1 MYKVKIQKLKHVEL
15 FEELVQVGKEMRYN
29 NMHSNYRIS
38 DYETWCSIIP
48 VKTFL
53 ETQRI
58 IEFAYEDYFLM
69 ALKIFKHF
77 AFTHKIGVWARG
89 AMPSSIVC
97 YSMGLTEVDPLK
109 YGLHSARFIND
120 DEPKFQF
127 DIEAS
132 RFDEFMEGAEK
143 ILQSHANDYDIDAIR
158 KSLFYNIMPA
168 NYLSKRV
175 DRDVPKNID
184 DELARYALTFPDTK
198 YLYKDYFEKGPQK
211 GPLIYQEQ
219 MMDILRK
226 TFKVSGEKAN
236 EIRRSIQ
243 RGEQAIVEAYK
254 KEIFDNLDGI
264 NLTKRKA
271 ENAWQRLTS
280 NPHAF
285 LKAHAVSQIL
295 AGYKYDCPWSNN
307 FKDDSIYERNNQ

>member
-15 FEELVQVGKEMRYN
+15 FEELVQAGMKMRYEN
-29 NMHSNYRIS
+29 RPFSYCIS

-53 ETQRI
+53 ETQCI
-58 IEFAYEDYFLM
+58 IEYAYEDYYLM
-69 ALKIFKHF
+69 ALKLFKHF
-77 AFTHKIGVWARG
+77 AFKEKIGVGVRG
-89 AMPSSIVC
+89 AMPSSFVC
-97 YSMGLTEVDPLK
+97 YCLGLTDINPLD
-109 YGLHSARFIND
+109 YGLHSARFVND

-143 ILQSHANDYDIDAIR
+143 ILKAHADDYDIDAIR

-175 DRDVPKNID
+175 DREVPKNID

-198 YLYKDYFEKGPQK
+198 DLYKDYFEKGSKK
-211 GPLIYQEQ
+211 GPLIFQEQ
-219 MMDILRK
+219 MMDILCT
-226 TFKVSGEKAN
+226 TFKVSGVKAN
-236 EIRRSIQ
+236 EIRLSIQ
-243 RGEQAIVEAYK
+243 RGKTELVEAHK
-254 KEIFDNLDGI
+254 KEIFADLDSIG
-264 NLTKRKA
+264 LSKRKA
-271 ENAWQRLTS
+271 ENAWKRLTS

-295 AGYKYDCPWSNN
+295 AGYKFDCPWSN
-307 FKDDSIYERNNQ
+307 KYKG